1 MLLEYADSKYK
12 ITDRVIAALDEIEEK
27 GIKGIIEEKK
37 RAVVRKGNEIV
48 NEATESVIDYAIE
61 SAQRV
66 LLNTISRYL
75 RNSVMPRI

>member
-1 MLLEYADSKYK
+1 M
-12 ITDRVIAALDEIEEK
+12 ALDEIDEK

-37 RAVVRKGNEIV
+37 RAVVRRSNEII
-48 NEATESVIDYAIE
+48 NEATKSVIDYAIE

-66 LLNTISRYL
+66 LLSTFNRLL